1 MSCEITDLMPKHQR
15 GRTGKSYLF
24 LYPVPVPGGIPDM
37 KEHDIEWD
45 SVTRKVRRFITKQWS
60 ATGLH
65 FSDPP

>member
-1 MSCEITDLMPKHQR
+1 MSCEITDLMPTP
-15 GRTGKSYLF
+15 GRDRKIISF
-24 LYPVPVPGGIPDM
+24 LYPVPGGIPDM